1 MMPAGRRRSMRALF
15 FWGFG
20 FFGFAAADHAPLV
33 HDAGRPPALHACAI
47 FLIAIVVRIG
57 REFAAHW
64 ELAAHIRYAT
74 SHEHTTL

>member
-1 MMPAGRRRSMRALF
+1 
-15 FWGFG
+15 
-20 FFGFAAADHAPLV
+20 
-33 HDAGRPPALHACAI
+33 
-47 FLIAIVVRIG
+47 LIAIVVRIG